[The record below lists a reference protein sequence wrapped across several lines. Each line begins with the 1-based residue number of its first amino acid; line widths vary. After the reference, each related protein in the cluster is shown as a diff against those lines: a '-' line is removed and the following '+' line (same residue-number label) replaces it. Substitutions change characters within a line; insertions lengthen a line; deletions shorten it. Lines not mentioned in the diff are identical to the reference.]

1 MTTGSYDS
9 LKKTSNIYT
18 CMTFFKVQFF
28 IIQSL
33 LNLRSCLGNFLSR
46 DQKRTTRN
54 KFGNKN
60 RKEASSIILFFR
72 NGRPEINLKKKKID
86 NGSEVLSCSTI
97 PDNFSKIYT
106 AISEKFCRQKRKKE
120 KRKKKYCNYYIEE
133 MQQKAKKLNID
144 HKNIV
149 QINFISSF
157 WFVCQCPTITV
168 MFMENY
174 KHSE

>member
-9 LKKTSNIYT
+9 LKKTSNINT

-33 LNLRSCLGNFLSR
+33 LNLRPCLGNFLSR

-54 KFGNKN
+54 KFGNKT

-72 NGRPEINLKKKKID
+72 NGRPEINLKEKKID

-106 AISEKFCRQKRKKE
+106 AISEKFCRHKRKKE
-120 KRKKKYCNYYIEE
+120 RKNTAITIQRKCNKKQRNKTSII
-133 MQQKAKKLNID
+133 KIL
-144 HKNIV
+144 
-149 QINFISSF
+149 FRLIS
-157 WFVCQCPTITV
+157 
-168 MFMENY
+168 Y
-174 KHSE
+174 KVFGLCVSVPQSL

>member
-9 LKKTSNIYT
+9 LKKTSNINT

-97 PDNFSKIYT
+97 PDNFSKI
-106 AISEKFCRQKRKKE
+106 SLRNSVDKKGKKKE
-120 KRKKKYCNYYIEE
+120 KILQLLYRGNATEGKEI
-133 MQQKAKKLNID
+133 
-144 HKNIV
+144 
-149 QINFISSF
+149 
-157 WFVCQCPTITV
+157 
-168 MFMENY
+168 
-174 KHSE
+174 KHRS

>member
-1 MTTGSYDS
+1 MTTGSYDR
-9 LKKTSNIYT
+9 LKKTSNINT
-18 CMTFFKVQFF
+18 CMAFFKVQFF

-33 LNLRSCLGNFLSR
+33 LNLRSCLGIFLSR
-46 DQKRTTRN
+46 DQKWTTRN

-120 KRKKKYCNYYIEE
+120 RKNTAITIQRKCNRKQRNKTSII
-133 MQQKAKKLNID
+133 KIL
-144 HKNIV
+144 
-149 QINFISSF
+149 FRLISYQVFGLCVS
-157 WFVCQCPTITV
+157 VPQ
-168 MFMENY
+168 
-174 KHSE
+174 SQ

>member
-9 LKKTSNIYT
+9 LKKTSNINT

-33 LNLRSCLGNFLSR
+33 LNLRPCLGNFLSR

-72 NGRPEINLKKKKID
+72 NGRPDINLKKKKID

-120 KRKKKYCNYYIEE
+120 RKNTAITIQRKCNRKQRNKTSII
-133 MQQKAKKLNID
+133 KIL
-144 HKNIV
+144 
-149 QINFISSF
+149 FRLIS
-157 WFVCQCPTITV
+157 
-168 MFMENY
+168 Y
-174 KHSE
+174 KVFGLCVSVPQSL

>member
-9 LKKTSNIYT
+9 LKKTSNINT

-72 NGRPEINLKKKKID
+72 NGRPEIKKRKQIMAPRYYHVLPFLTISVKYIQPSLRNSVDKK
-86 NGSEVLSCSTI
+86 G
-97 PDNFSKIYT
+97 K
-106 AISEKFCRQKRKKE
+106 KKE
-120 KRKKKYCNYYIEE
+120 KILQLLYRGNATESKEI
-133 MQQKAKKLNID
+133 
-144 HKNIV
+144 
-149 QINFISSF
+149 
-157 WFVCQCPTITV
+157 
-168 MFMENY
+168 
-174 KHSE
+174 KHRS

>member
-9 LKKTSNIYT
+9 LKKTSNINT

-97 PDNFSKIYT
+97 PENFSKIYT
-106 AISEKFCRQKRKKE
+106 AISEKFCRQKRKK
-120 KRKKKYCNYYIEE
+120 KRKNTAITIQRKCNRKQRNKTSIIKILFRLISYQVFGLCVSVPQSLWCFWKIISTPKK
-133 MQQKAKKLNID
+133 
-144 HKNIV
+144 
-149 QINFISSF
+149 
-157 WFVCQCPTITV
+157 
-168 MFMENY
+168 
-174 KHSE
+174 

>member
-1 MTTGSYDS
+1 MTTGSHNS
-9 LKKTSNIYT
+9 LKKTSNINT

-33 LNLRSCLGNFLSR
+33 LNLRPCLGNFLSR

-106 AISEKFCRQKRKKE
+106 AISEKFCRHKRKKE
-120 KRKKKYCNYYIEE
+120 RKNTAITIQRKCNRK
-133 MQQKAKKLNID
+133 QRNKKLII
-144 HKNIV
+144 KIL
-149 QINFISSF
+149 FRLISYQVFGLCVS
-157 WFVCQCPTITV
+157 VPQ
-168 MFMENY
+168 
-174 KHSE
+174 SL